1 MVRRSGGRLAPAR
14 KLTFGETSNSTAGGA
29 VTDDRG
35 WPRVPDLA
43 LVGSTPW
50 NHFFIPTDFDLTLR
64 FVLGMC
70 LNLQRLDLYAMQ
82 AS

>member
-1 MVRRSGGRLAPAR
+1 MVRRSGVRLAPAR
-14 KLTFGETSNSTAGGA
+14 KLTFGETSNSTAGGAA

-50 NHFFIPTDFDLTLR
+50 NHFFYP
-64 FVLGMC
+64 
-70 LNLQRLDLYAMQ
+70 N
-82 AS
+82 